1 MSSPLPPKGFLRRK
15 EEVRMSGLCQTI
27 TLIAS
32 LITIGE
38 LLYKLYQAV
47 QSKND
52 RPNPDKISDR

>member
-1 MSSPLPPKGFLRRK
+1 MSTPLPLKGFLRRK
-15 EEVRMSGLCQTI
+15 EEVRMSGLCQMI

-52 RPNPDKISDR
+52 RPHPDKTSDR

>member
-1 MSSPLPPKGFLRRK
+1 MFD
-15 EEVRMSGLCQTI
+15 LCQMI

-52 RPNPDKISDR
+52 RPHPDKTSDR